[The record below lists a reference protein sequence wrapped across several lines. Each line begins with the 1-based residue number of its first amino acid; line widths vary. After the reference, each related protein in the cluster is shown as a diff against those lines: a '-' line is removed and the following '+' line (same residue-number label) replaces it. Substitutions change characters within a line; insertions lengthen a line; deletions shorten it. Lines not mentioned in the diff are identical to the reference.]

1 MNGEWIKIQ
10 GCEYKNKLPREDCMI
25 WITRTMFTGERW
37 VQRVEYY
44 AGENIEQDGT
54 VAWMPDQEERPE
66 PYTGHDVI
74 AVQNVRN

>member
-10 GCEYKNKLPREDCMI
+10 GCEYKNQLPREDCMI
-25 WITRTMFTGERW
+25 WITRTMFT
-37 VQRVEYY
+37 
-44 AGENIEQDGT
+44 GENIEQDGT